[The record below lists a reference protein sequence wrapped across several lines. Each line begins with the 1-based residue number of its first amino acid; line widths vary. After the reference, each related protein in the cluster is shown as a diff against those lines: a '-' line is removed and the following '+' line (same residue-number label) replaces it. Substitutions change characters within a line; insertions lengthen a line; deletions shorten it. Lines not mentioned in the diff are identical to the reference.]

1 MPQQWIWLSIF
12 KKIKAMGAI
21 VDLKHEFGDFT
32 STDLENI

>member
-1 MPQQWIWLSIF
+1 MNLAIYS

-21 VDLKHEFGDFT
+21 VYLKHEFDDFT